1 MSDRDIFRIYLNSI
15 QKNGTVKEF
24 LYSNEV
30 LNYAHK
36 DSGFTEINPTTGNI
50 YSGMESQHV
59 NYNICCIQK
68 HTKK

>member
-36 DSGFTEINPTTGNI
+36 DSESTTGNI